1 MARRLAVMVT
11 LAAGISCLA
20 AAVPR
25 TAHAGMW
32 LSSPDLA
39 ADGTLT
45 APQAWDRDGCGGK
58 NISPALRWGGEAPTA
73 KSFALII
80 MDADV
85 KKGFRHWMVFN
96 IPAGVHALP
105 AGAGAADGKGLPKG
119 AVQAM
124 NDFGPKGYGGPC
136 PPAGQTHRYVFTVY
150 ALNKDTL
157 ELSPDQP
164 AGALESLVLS
174 HALDKG
180 RLLARSPRFDAPAA
194 SPDKVPEKASQPEA
208 KTAEKQPAAKSVG
221 NKPEAKPIGKQ
232 PEAKPVGKQPEAKP
246 VPEARPPEAAAPPPD
261 KPPDKTPE

>member
-1 MARRLAVMVT
+1 MGRRRVLGITLAT
-11 LAAGISCLA
+11 GLAAGLA
-20 AAVPR
+20 AG
-25 TAHAGMW
+25 TAQAGMW

-58 NISPALRWGGEAPTA
+58 NISPALRWGGEAPTT

-96 IPAGVHALP
+96 IPAGVHSLA
-105 AGAGAADGKGLPKG
+105 AGAGAADGKALPKG
-119 AVQAM
+119 AVQAL

-136 PPAGQTHRYVFTVY
+136 PPPGQTHRYVFTLY

-157 ELSPDQP
+157 DLNPDQP
-164 AGALESLVLS
+164 AGALESLVLT

-180 RLLARSPRFDAPAA
+180 RLLAKSPRFEAA
-194 SPDKVPEKASQPEA
+194 PEKA
-208 KTAEKQPAAKSVG
+208 AEKAKPVDAKPAPKAEPA
-221 NKPEAKPIGKQ
+221 KPEAKPEPGKA
-232 PEAKPVGKQPEAKP
+232 PEP
-246 VPEARPPEAAAPPPD
+246 APGD
-261 KPPDKTPE
+261 TPK